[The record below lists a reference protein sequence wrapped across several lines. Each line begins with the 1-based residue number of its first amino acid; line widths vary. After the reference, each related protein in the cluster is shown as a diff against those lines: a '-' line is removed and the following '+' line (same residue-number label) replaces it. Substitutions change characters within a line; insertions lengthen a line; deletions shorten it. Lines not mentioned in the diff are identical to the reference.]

1 MGSVSSTVAR
11 YRFVSSAVLD
21 IDMGNT
27 RTKWRFGNAAGHL
40 PSPQLPKLDS
50 KPGRVRVATVLRNR
64 DAVAQT
70 VGERFGL
77 EAEFAS
83 TSATLAGVRCGYR
96 DPARLGVDRWLA
108 LVAAWHLTDGAVAV
122 IGAGTAATVD
132 FVHADG
138 RHEGGHIAPGLGLM
152 RNALNHTADVRPEYA
167 AEAVATPGNDTEGA
181 VSSGTLVMLLGFV
194 EAAVG
199 AFAERCPTP
208 PDVVLTGGDAE
219 LLCAHLTVSARHEPH
234 LVLDGLAIA
243 LP

>member
-1 MGSVSSTVAR
+1 MSSEGGVDR
-11 YRFVSSAVLD
+11 EPSSRVLD

-27 RTKWRFGNAAGHL
+27 RTKWRFGDATGHL
-40 PSPQLPKLDS
+40 PSPQLPQLDS
-50 KPGRVRVATVLRNR
+50 KPARVRVATVLRNR

-83 TSATLAGVRCGYR
+83 TSTTLAGVRCGYR

-108 LVAAWHLTDGAVAV
+108 LVAAWHRTDGAVAV

-132 FVHADG
+132 FVDADG
-138 RHEGGHIAPGLGLM
+138 RHEGGHIAPGLGLL
-152 RNALNHTADVRPEYA
+152 RSALSHTADVRPAYT
-167 AEAVATPGNDTEGA
+167 AEAVVVPGNDTEGA
-181 VSSGTLVMLLGFV
+181 VSSGTFVMLLGFV

-199 AFAERCPTP
+199 AFAKRSGTP
-208 PDVVLTGGDAE
+208 LDVVLTGGDAE
-219 LLCAHLTVSARHEPH
+219 LLAAHLTMPARHEPH
-234 LVLDGLAIA
+234 LVLDGLPIA

>member
-1 MGSVSSTVAR
+1 MVSS
-11 YRFVSSAVLD
+11 SPVLD

-27 RTKWRFGNAAGHL
+27 RTKWRCGDATGHL
-40 PSPQLPKLDS
+40 PSPQLPRLDS
-50 KPGRVRVATVLRNR
+50 KPARVRIATVLRNR
-64 DAVAQT
+64 DAVAQA

-83 TSATLAGVRCGYR
+83 TATTLAGVHCGYR

-122 IGAGTAATVD
+122 VGAGTAATVD
-132 FVHADG
+132 FVDADG

-152 RNALNHTADVRPEYA
+152 RSALNRTADVRPAYA
-167 AEAVATPGNDTEGA
+167 AEAVVSPGSDTEGA
-181 VSSGTLVMLLGFV
+181 VSSGTFVMLLGFV
-194 EAAVG
+194 EAAVR
-199 AFAERCPTP
+199 AFAERGGTA

-219 LLCAHLTVSARHEPH
+219 LLSANLTAPARHEPH
-234 LVLDGLAIA
+234 LVLDGLAFA

>member
-1 MGSVSSTVAR
+1 M
-11 YRFVSSAVLD
+11 SSAVLD

-27 RTKWRFGNAAGHL
+27 RTKWRFGDATGHL
-40 PSPQLPKLDS
+40 PSPQLPRLDS
-50 KPGRVRVATVLRNR
+50 KPGRVRIATVLRNR

-83 TSATLAGVRCGYR
+83 TTTTLAGVRCGYR

-108 LVAAWHLTDGAVAV
+108 SVAAWQQTQGAVAV
-122 IGAGTAATVD
+122 VGAGTAATVD
-132 FVHADG
+132 FVDADG
-138 RHEGGHIAPGLGLM
+138 RHEGGYIAPGLGLM
-152 RNALNHTADVRPEYA
+152 RSALNHTADVRPAYA
-167 AEAVATPGNDTEGA
+167 AETAVSPGNDTEGA
-181 VSSGTLVMLLGFV
+181 VSSGTFVMLLGFV

-199 AFAERCPTP
+199 AFAQRCSDRV
-208 PDVVLTGGDAE
+208 DVVLTGGDAE
-219 LLCAHLTVSARHEPH
+219 LLSAHLTVSARHEPH